1 MGLRGSEQR
10 FGGRSVKEVRVCISS
25 LSRGRYRAVVP
36 LAEIQERGSKGLCE
50 GVRATTL
57 NPRGVALMRQARDD
71 RIVFW
76 QLMRKV
82 VSRLGRSVKVVSE
95 K

>member
-1 MGLRGSEQR
+1 LRK
-10 FGGRSVKEVRVCISS
+10 FKNVT
-25 LSRGRYRAVVP
+25 RA
-36 LAEIQERGSKGLCE
+36 ELCE